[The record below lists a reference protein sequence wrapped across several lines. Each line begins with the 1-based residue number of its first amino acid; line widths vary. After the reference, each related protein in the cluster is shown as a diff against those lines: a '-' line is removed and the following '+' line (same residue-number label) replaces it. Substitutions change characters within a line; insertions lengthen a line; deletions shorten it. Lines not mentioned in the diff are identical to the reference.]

1 MLRGFVH
8 VNCQAQ
14 IPNSPTK
21 SQKVHATNYSQ
32 VDFSKG
38 QHPGETIS
46 VWAGPNHVYKD
57 IGGNFNNFCQA
68 HGQLSRYVPESQKI
82 QSISARYSLKIP
94 QKVEKKDVTLL
105 LQLYPPT
112 NDFGRC

>member
-38 QHPGETIS
+38 QHPGETFS
-46 VWAGPNHVYKD
+46 VWAGPNTGVQS
-57 IGGNFNNFCQA
+57 C
-68 HGQLSRYVPESQKI
+68 I
-82 QSISARYSLKIP
+82 Q
-94 QKVEKKDVTLL
+94 
-105 LQLYPPT
+105 
-112 NDFGRC
+112 GRCWKVQHFYLVKLRVSSHVMSKNPKKFNQSVQDIALKYHKK